1 MSLLKH
7 MKNILLI
14 SVCLLIVAGL
24 GSILFVGQDGDV
36 DEQGAVKSLEEKWS
50 REGDVMLTGKETI
63 ADLLELMNMVE
74 PSAGFANA
82 PGFELVSLTG
92 ETVSLEQLRGKA
104 VLLGFWTTW

>member
-7 MKNILLI
+7 MKNLLLT
-14 SVCLLIVAGL
+14 SVCLLIVVGL
-24 GSILFVGQDGDV
+24 GSILFIGHDGDL
-36 DEQGAVKSLEEKWS
+36 DGQGAKSFEEKLS
-50 REGDVMLTGKETI
+50 GEGDVMLTGKETI

>member
-36 DEQGAVKSLEEKWS
+36 DEQGAKSLEEKWS

-74 PSAGFANA
+74 PSAGFVNA
-82 PGFELVSLTG
+82 PGFELVSLAG